1 MPCAYPHDLR
11 AVNAKPLLLTRCRGE
26 VAIWDAIIALVTN
39 ISASLNKT
47 VEFKDSWFD
56 YDSDET
62 PEFDYAEELVLNS
75 ADPSTPPD
83 AVAEAVAAAKKEAAV
98 DLNRPEYTL

>member
-1 MPCAYPHDLR
+1 MGY
-11 AVNAKPLLLTRCRGE
+11 AVIKNKQT
-26 VAIWDAIIALVTN
+26 
-39 ISASLNKT
+39 SAPKQVQYAT
-47 VEFKDSWFD
+47 VERFV
-56 YDSDET
+56 
-62 PEFDYAEELVLNS
+62 DYAEELVLNS